1 MSTQLRK
8 GDLGYAALCGGREV
22 LPDEFVDDRP
32 YFGLHREAG
41 YVWGTF
47 RDDHGDVHSLM
58 RRMPPP
64 QSSAAGGGS
73 TKSLGDRLLVLSTM
87 DDAVVLDL
95 RKEAR
100 YAAPSRA
107 IEGRMDGESAL
118 FTTSPAAGAYM
129 ALRLGSERVSYLE
142 EGVVQVEGSRACSGL
157 QWYVPGRDAALYYT
171 TQTWMVEGE
180 LLGRPVRG
188 FLFYEEAYM
197 PPGGR
202 LYVTYD
208 PLTEAPHITWYSWA
222 TRWEDGITEIG
233 HFIYGH
239 QNLAVAVT
247 ADSEGNVRGFRSMDC
262 RVTRNADGYWH
273 DRIDYDLDG
282 EQWEML
288 GDERLRMAGL
298 GPIPNPQQE
307 GTVRRKGETRAPE
320 VWMAWGESVPGNGD
334 QRRHSA

>member
-1 MSTQLRK
+1 MSAPRK
-8 GDLGYAALCGGREV
+8 GDFGYAAQYGGRDV

-41 YVWGTF
+41 YVWGTL
-47 RDDHGDVHSLM
+47 RDEEGDVHSLM

-64 QSSAAGGGS
+64 ESSTPGGGG

-87 DDAVVLDL
+87 DEALALEL

-107 IEGRMDGESAL
+107 IERRMDGDSAL
-118 FTTSPAAGAYM
+118 FTTPPAAGATL
-129 ALRLGSERVSYLE
+129 ALRLGSKKLSYVE
-142 EGVVQVEGSRACSGL
+142 EGVVELEGTRACSGL
-157 QWYVPGRDAALYYT
+157 HWYVPGRDSALYYT

-180 LLGRPVRG
+180 TLGRPVRG

-202 LYVTYD
+202 LYVSHD
-208 PLTEAPHITWYSWA
+208 PLAEAPHITWYSWA
-222 TRWEDGITEIG
+222 TRWDDGNTEIG

-239 QNLAVAVT
+239 QNLAVAVM
-247 ADSEGNVRGFRSMDC
+247 ADSEGQVLGFRSMDC
-262 RVTRNADGYWH
+262 RVTRGADGYWH

-282 EQWEML
+282 EPWEMV
-288 GDERLRMAGL
+288 GDDRLHMAGL

-307 GTVRRKGETRAPE
+307 GVVRRMGESRSPE
-320 VWMAWGESVPGNGD
+320 VWMAWGESVPGNGNHR
-334 QRRHSA
+334 QETG